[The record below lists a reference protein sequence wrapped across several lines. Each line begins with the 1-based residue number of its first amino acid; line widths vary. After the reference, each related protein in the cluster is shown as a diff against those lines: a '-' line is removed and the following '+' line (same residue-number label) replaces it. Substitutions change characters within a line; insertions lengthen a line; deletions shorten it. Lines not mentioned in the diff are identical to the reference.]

1 MKASKNSILPIFITG
16 SLLASMTLQTGCNT
30 TEAGGTAGGAV
41 IGGLIGSQLGD
52 GGEANIIAGALL
64 GGVIGNLVTKHYIAS
79 QEQKQVAEAN
89 ARAAVLQYQQEQ
101 EALKLKAQSN
111 PSVEYV
117 EQELPRYIAVETAA
131 PEDTQL
137 AQGAKQ
143 QVMLWDV
150 QSQALVGE
158 KVYNLSDTPSS
169 GQTLDFG
176 DLQDAMFLDS

>member
-1 MKASKNSILPIFITG
+1 MKASKNSIVPIFITG

-30 TEAGGTAGGAV
+30 TEAGGTAGGAAIGGLLGQAIGGDTESTV
-41 IGGLIGSQLGD
+41 IGAAIGGLIGNVAARYYV
-52 GGEANIIAGALL
+52 AN
-64 GGVIGNLVTKHYIAS
+64 

-101 EALKLKAQSN
+101 EELKLEAEAD

-131 PEDTQL
+131 PEDAQL
-137 AQGAKQ
+137 AEGAKQ

-150 QSQALVGE
+150 QSQTLVGE
-158 KVYNLSDTPSS
+158 KVYNLSDTPAS
-169 GQTLDFG
+169 GETLDFG